1 MTYSSKRVR
10 GLSDEA
16 CGTITAHG
24 VAPRDY
30 VLHYEQAG
38 TTWTGDK
45 CGCLDSRC
53 IGYHHEV
60 GQSCPC
66 LPVLIQDVQA
76 ASRMDVA

>member
-1 MTYSSKRVR
+1 MTYGSKRVR

-16 CGTITAHG
+16 RRTITAHG

-38 TTWTGDK
+38 TT